1 MASPMRTASPD
12 GAPSTAAGEAPS
24 ARYEFKTPSELAMP
38 KFEKSPQW
46 LVDLFDR
53 QIADLPAER
62 RLMFGY
68 PAAFANG
75 QLACGLFGDGM
86 MVRLPDD
93 ERARLLALPGA
104 QVFDPM
110 GGRPMKEYALL
121 PPDLLEDEVAVH
133 GWMEKAVAYAA
144 TLPPKVGDRGEAKA
158 ARKPKPVARAKGAG
172 AGAKKARAR

>member
-1 MASPMRTASPD
+1 
-12 GAPSTAAGEAPS
+12 
-24 ARYEFKTPSELAMP
+24 MP

-46 LVDLFDR
+46 LVDLFDG
-53 QIADLPAER
+53 QIADLPAAR

-104 QVFDPM
+104 KVFDPM

-121 PPDLLEDEVAVH
+121 PPDLLEDEEAVH

-144 TLPPKVGDRGEAKA
+144 TLPPKAGSRGKA
-158 ARKPKPVARAKGAG
+158 TAAGKAKPVARAKGAG
-172 AGAKKARAR
+172 AKRARAR

>member
-1 MASPMRTASPD
+1 
-12 GAPSTAAGEAPS
+12 
-24 ARYEFKTPSELAMP
+24 MP

-46 LVDLFDR
+46 LVDLFDG
-53 QIADLPAER
+53 QIADLAAER

-75 QLACGLFGDGM
+75 QLACGLFADGM
-86 MVRLPDD
+86 MVRLPED

-121 PPDLLEDEVAVH
+121 PPDLLEDEEAVH

-144 TLPPKVGDRGEAKA
+144 SLPPKAAAKGKAKA
-158 ARKPKPVARAKGAG
+158 AAKPRKAAAT
-172 AGAKKARAR
+172 KKARRA